1 MAEKVGHTAAAVA
14 KEYSKGGYFADLD
27 KAIDLQKETRSGG
40 AATKAVENFFAG
52 KTDANALLNDL
63 TASVARGEGVTMPS
77 EDLVASI
84 MAQQGYNPTT
94 IAGIKKKLRVIKAR
108 NAAALA
114 SAEQGEQIKTALM
127 SQRAKTV
134 PKLPDQQQTYVQ
146 RIAALREQHKRQA
159 GTSIDSE
166 SPEALIT
173 PASEKLIG

>member
-14 KEYSKGGYFADLD
+14 KEYSKGGYVDELD
-27 KAIDLQKETRSGG
+27 KAIDSQKGG
-40 AATKAVENFFAG
+40 AATKAVESFFAG
-52 KTDANALLNDL
+52 KTDANTLLDDL
-63 TASVARGEGVTMPS
+63 NASVARGEGFKMPS
-77 EDLVASI
+77 PKLVETI
-84 MAQQGYNPTT
+84 MAQQGYSKST
-94 IAGIKKKLRVIKAR
+94 IASIAKKLKGIRSR